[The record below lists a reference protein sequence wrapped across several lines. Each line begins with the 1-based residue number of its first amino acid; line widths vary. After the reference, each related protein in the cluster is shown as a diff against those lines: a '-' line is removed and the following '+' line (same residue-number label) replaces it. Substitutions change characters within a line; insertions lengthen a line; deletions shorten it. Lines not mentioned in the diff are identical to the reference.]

1 MIEVSFFLVAS
12 SWRHHLIH
20 RVLLL
25 PWEIFQIIQKSLI
38 LFLIAVDLIL
48 VIEGAD
54 AHLNLAFDP
63 SMVDIDIEPHDLLGI
78 SVEIVGSRM
87 GVAKPFVV
95 GIEIDKSRN
104 IQLVELGIGE
114 VVAGKSVIE
123 IIGTVIW

>member
-1 MIEVSFFLVAS
+1 
-12 SWRHHLIH
+12 
-20 RVLLL
+20 LLL